1 MPSHVL
7 SWDGQ
12 SISGCQYILIRGLHV
27 CSSRCYP
34 GMVRVFYS
42 CMVKHIFYLKNFYTI
57 WWHHWNRMVLWYTF
71 LWSNRP
77 LFKDPCSSSEWA
89 PVIFITLQDGW
100 TAMVYASQE
109 GDFTFIGSL
118 YRCGWSGRL
127 SLSGILHTLQAS
139 VARMSKLH
147 GDSMGTSKCVCN
159 THLLG
164 ELHASARGTEACSC
178 HENFLK

>member
-1 MPSHVL
+1 MCVYPSAILGWSEYFTHVWWNTYSIL
-7 SWDGQ
+7 RISIPFDG
-12 SISGCQYILIRGLHV
+12 ITGH
-27 CSSRCYP
+27 
-34 GMVRVFYS
+34 
-42 CMVKHIFYLKNFYTI
+42 
-57 WWHHWNRMVLWYTF
+57 RMVQWCTF

-77 LFKDPCSSSEWA
+77 LLKIHALHVSELLLFSSHSRMAGQQWCMQVRR
-89 PVIFITLQDGW
+89 VILP
-100 TAMVYASQE
+100 
-109 GDFTFIGSL
+109 FIGSL